1 MTSIERANKNPGF
14 TFVTGMKLIYIAM
27 LLLLSVTAK
36 AMEFP
41 MFDARTA
48 ALGGVSIA
56 HNISNAAFY
65 NPALAALEPENFDW
79 YLLAPSVG
87 EFIADPAEIENILEQ
102 SGSAADIIDEEYKKY
117 AYRSLHLTIPSPNLG
132 GSLYVAEYEYQT
144 AKVLTDNT
152 TTNLVHRSLEV
163 FEIGFGAAQLQ
174 DILWMESIL
183 VGFTGKISLFKSYAY
198 SEPFAGASL
207 ELDDGQANR
216 DSELNLDIG
225 FSKEYGVWKT
235 GIVFKNLFSQEN
247 NLGNTSE
254 TYSIGPQ
261 IRAAF
266 AYQSRRSMIEFDI
279 DLLKNEGVGFES
291 DSMFAAVGWEWRMFP
306 AFFLRMG
313 YKQNMVGDTQ
323 GVATGGLGLQLW
335 ALVLDVAA
343 STDDDG
349 EGLYMHAAWE
359 F

>member
-1 MTSIERANKNPGF
+1 
-14 TFVTGMKLIYIAM
+14 
-27 LLLLSVTAK
+27 
-36 AMEFP
+36 

-48 ALGGVSIA
+48 ALAGVGIA

-87 EFIADPAEIENILEQ
+87 EFISDPADIENTLEQ
-102 SGSAADIIDEEYKKY
+102 SGDVADIIDKEYKKY
-117 AYRSLHLTIPSPNLG
+117 GYRAIHLTIPSPNLG

-144 AKVLTDNT
+144 AKVISDNVA
-152 TTNLVHRSLEV
+152 TNLVHRSLEV
-163 FEIGFGAAQLQ
+163 LEIGFGGAQLQ

-183 VGFTGKISLFKSYAY
+183 VGITGKISLFKSYGY
-198 SEPFAGASL
+198 SEPVATASL
-207 ELDDGQANR
+207 ELDSDQVKR

-235 GIVFKNLFSQEN
+235 GLVFKNVFSQEN
-247 NLGNTSE
+247 NLGNTDES
-254 TYSIGPQ
+254 YSIGPQ
-261 IRAAF
+261 IRAAL
-266 AYQSRRSMIEFDI
+266 AYKSRRALVEFDI
-279 DLLKNEGVGFES
+279 DLMKNKGVGFES
-291 DSMFAAVGWEWRMFP
+291 DSMYAALGWEWRMFP
-306 AFFLRMG
+306 AFFLRLG

-323 GVATGGLGLQLW
+323 GVLSGGIGLQLW
-335 ALVLDVAA
+335 ALELDVAGSA
-343 STDDDG
+343 DEDG

>member
-1 MTSIERANKNPGF
+1 MDIRRKISRLIEL
-14 TFVTGMKLIYIAM
+14 TFGAKPVVGST
-27 LLLLSVTAK
+27 LLLLSGQAV

-48 ALGGVSIA
+48 ALAGVGIA

-87 EFIADPAEIENILEQ
+87 EFVSDPANIETTLEE
-102 SGSAADIIDEEYKKY
+102 SGDVTDIIDKEYKKY
-117 AYRSLHLTIPSPNLG
+117 AYRAVQLTIPSPKLG
-132 GSLYVAEYEYQT
+132 GSLYVSQYEYQT
-144 AKVLTDNT
+144 AKVLTDNAA
-152 TTNLVHRSLEV
+152 TNLVHRSLEV

-183 VGFTGKISLFKSYAY
+183 VGISGKISLFKSYGY
-198 SEPFAGASL
+198 SEPIASASL
-207 ELDDGQANR
+207 ELDDDQASR

-235 GIVFKNLFSQEN
+235 GIVFKNIFSQEN
-247 NLGNTSE
+247 DLGNTTE

-266 AYQSRRSMIEFDI
+266 AYQSRRSLIEFDI

-291 DSMFAAVGWEWRMFP
+291 DSMYAAVGWEWRMFP
-306 AFFLRMG
+306 AFFFRLG

-323 GVATGGLGLQLW
+323 GVVSGGIGLQLW
-335 ALVLDVAA
+335 ALQLDAAA
-343 STDDDG
+343 SADEDG
-349 EGLYMHAAWE
+349 EGVYMQAAWE